1 MKKHQSLYLQLS
13 QRGFTLIEAIIV
25 IMLTGV
31 LAAIAMSFI
40 SRPIEQYLDLSRRA
54 DLTDTANS
62 ALRRISRDIH
72 LALPN
77 SVRQAAPNCVEFLM
91 TIDGGRYRTALPGNF
106 MTFDD
111 TSGTKFDVIG
121 PLSAAPKNNDL
132 IVVYNL
138 GIPGA
143 DAYQAS
149 YRGVV
154 NATNTTTTTINLS
167 TPIQNPIE
175 SPAKRFF
182 VLSGTSPAVTFACEN
197 LGVDANGNGTG
208 RLYRRSNYPIA
219 PAASCPTPAELATAP
234 ILADNVATCQ
244 FTYASGIIE
253 RSAVL
258 SIRLGLKKAS
268 ESVNIYQDVN
278 INNVP

>member
-1 MKKHQSLYLQLS
+1 MMQFKLLS

-25 IMLTGV
+25 IMLTGI
-31 LAAIAMSFI
+31 LAVIAASFI

-62 ALRRISRDIH
+62 AVRRMSRDLH

-77 SVRQAAPNCVEFLM
+77 SVRQEDTTCVEFLM
-91 TIDGGRYRTALPGNF
+91 TSNGGRYRSATPGNA
-106 MTFDD
+106 MQFDS
-111 TSGTKFDVIG
+111 TSGTQFDVIG
-121 PLSAAPKNNDL
+121 PLSVAPQNGDF

-143 DAYQAS
+143 DAYDPS

-154 NATNTTTTTINLS
+154 DETGTTVNTIKLA

-182 VLSGTSPAVTFACEN
+182 VLSGTSPAVSFVCQGATVN
-197 LGVDANGNGTG
+197 QGNGTG
-208 RLYRRSNYPIA
+208 RLYRLSNYA
-219 PAASCPTPAELATAP
+219 VTPAVASCSTLMANATAA
-234 ILADNVATCQ
+234 LMAENVASCS
-244 FTYASGIIE
+244 FTYTSGIIE
-253 RSAVL
+253 RSGVL
-258 SIRLGLKKAS
+258 SIRLSLQKAG
-268 ESVNIYQDVN
+268 ESVNLYQDVN